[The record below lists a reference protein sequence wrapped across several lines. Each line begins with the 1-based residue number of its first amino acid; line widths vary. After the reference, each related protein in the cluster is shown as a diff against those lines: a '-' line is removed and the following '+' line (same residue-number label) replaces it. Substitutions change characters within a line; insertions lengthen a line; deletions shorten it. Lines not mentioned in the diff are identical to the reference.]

1 MKPIHALF
9 ILMLFA
15 NTAYLQS
22 SHTVATLYKPKTT
35 FADPHTEGGSAYV
48 KPDYSFYH
56 TLLAVE
62 QLTHH
67 LRNNTQYPD
76 IMIENAIEGTLV
88 VKVEIDE
95 MGDIKHTLVVKS
107 PNAAFDKIVLQSVEQ
122 IKKIDFQQGRYEGKQ
137 VVFVP
142 LKFSLN

>member
-22 SHTVATLYKPKTT
+22 SQVVAELQKTA
-35 FADPHTEGGSAYV
+35 FEDPHTEEGSAHV

-76 IMIENAIEGTLV
+76 IMVENAVEGMIIIKVKIDTMGKIEAAQ
-88 VKVEIDE
+88 I
-95 MGDIKHTLVVKS
+95 VKS
-107 PNAAFDKIVLQSVEQ
+107 PNAAFDKIVLQSVAQVKE
-122 IKKIDFQQGRYEGKQ
+122 IDFQQSRYEGKK

>member
-1 MKPIHALF
+1 MKSISALF
-9 ILMLFA
+9 ILILFA

-22 SHTVATLYKPKTT
+22 SQAVAVLHKTT
-35 FADPHTEGGSAYV
+35 FKDPHTDGGSAHV

-76 IMIENAIEGTLV
+76 IMVENAVEGMLV
-88 VKVEIDE
+88 IKVQIDE
-95 MGDIKHTLVVKS
+95 MGKIKHTEVVKS
-107 PNAAFDKIVLQSVEQ
+107 PNAAFDKIVLQAVAQ
-122 IKKIDFQQGRYEGKQ
+122 IKEIDFQQSRYEGKQ